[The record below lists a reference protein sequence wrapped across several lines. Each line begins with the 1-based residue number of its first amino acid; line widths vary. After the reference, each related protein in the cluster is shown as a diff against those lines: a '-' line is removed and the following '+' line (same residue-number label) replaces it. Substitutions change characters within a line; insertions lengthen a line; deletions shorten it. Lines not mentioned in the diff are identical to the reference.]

1 MGTPSISNVT
11 TQAVNE
17 PTPSE
22 QEQQFDEALNQALM
36 TGGTSLIGQEMMKIA
51 NEMLNEAMSED
62 E

>member
-11 TQAVNE
+11 QQPVNE
-17 PTPSE
+17 ATPSE
-22 QEQQFDEALNQALM
+22 SQEKFDEALNEALM
-36 TGGTSLIGQEMMKIA
+36 SGGTSLIGQEMMKIA

>member
-1 MGTPSISNVT
+1 MATPSISNVT
-11 TQAVNE
+11 SQAANQ

-22 QEQQFDEALNQALM
+22 QQQQFDEALNQALM
-36 TGGTSLIGQEMMKIA
+36 SGGSSLIGQEMMKIA

>member
-1 MGTPSISNVT
+1 MATPSISNVT
-11 TQAVNE
+11 TQAAAE
-17 PTPSE
+17 PSPSE
-22 QEQQFDEALNQALM
+22 QQQQFDQALDQALM

>member
-1 MGTPSISNVT
+1 MATPSISNI
-11 TQAVNE
+11 TQQPASQ

-22 QEQQFDEALNQALM
+22 QQQQFEEALNQAVVS
-36 TGGTSLIGQEMMKIA
+36 GGTSLIGQEMMKIA